1 MAAHAQP
8 DLADALARLRAE
20 ATALPWPERREIVRR
35 LHDLLGAP
43 APPAVALPLLQLL
56 ADDPQ
61 PEVRQAV
68 ALALPALRETDFAR
82 IAAKLAD
89 DRNAFVQ
96 KAVERSLDRRRRGR
110 AEPGNRAQSALP
122 VQNDYASMER
132 VHGRR
137 AAQQAEQMCARF
149 AEVWAGTTVHSLR
162 GVLTPVKLHAQA
174 LMQLTA
180 KGTGDPA
187 ALSELA
193 RKISDR
199 IGFVERV
206 LDDMR
211 VFAQPV
217 AATARRE
224 RLSEVVAEACATV
237 ADFFRAQRRDASP
250 VALTISVPDDL
261 TIELAR
267 HQIVVALTNVLKNAH
282 EAFADGSDRF
292 CRGSIV
298 VTTSVGGG
306 AVKLIVQDTG
316 PGLAP
321 EDLRELQEFV
331 PGRTTKKNHG
341 TGYGLPIARRY
352 VLAHQGRFSIDSQSG
367 VGTTVTITLP
377 LEREEVDE
385 V

>member
-1 MAAHAQP
+1 MAAHAQA
-8 DLADALARLRAE
+8 DLADVLARLRAD
-20 ATALPWPERREIVRR
+20 ATALPWPDRREIARR
-35 LHDLLGAP
+35 LHGLLDSP
-43 APPAVALPLLQLL
+43 TPPVVALPLLQLL
-56 ADDPQ
+56 ADDPK

-68 ALALPALRETDFAR
+68 ALALPALGEPDFAR

-110 AEPGNRAQSALP
+110 AEPGDRAQSVLP
-122 VQNDYASMER
+122 VQNDYTSMER
-132 VHGRR
+132 LHGRR
-137 AAQQAEQMCARF
+137 AARQAERMCARF

-174 LMQLTA
+174 LIQLTA
-180 KGTGDPA
+180 KGIGDPTVV
-187 ALSELA
+187 SELA

-211 VFAQPV
+211 AFAQP
-217 AATARRE
+217 ASATVRRE
-224 RLSEVVAEACATV
+224 RVSEVVAEACATV
-237 ADFFRAQRRDASP
+237 ADYFRAQRRDASP

-261 TIELAR
+261 TVELAR
-267 HQIVVALTNVLKNAH
+267 HQIVVALTNVLKNAY
-282 EAFADGSDRF
+282 EAFADGSERF
-292 CRGSIV
+292 CRGSVV
-298 VTTSVGGG
+298 VTASVDGGC
-306 AVKLIVQDTG
+306 VKLIVQDSG
-316 PGLAP
+316 PGLAA

-352 VLAHQGRFSIDSQSG
+352 VLAHQGGFSIDSQPG